1 MPAGRLERSSR
12 GAVAR
17 GQVRRPRLPARRRR
31 RPLRVRAAHLDLRL
45 RRRQRLARESRARV
59 RGAPARAL
67 RRPGGDPR
75 RLLRGAERAGLQR
88 HDARRVDRALRVPFG
103 PGMEQLIRLETGLFL
118 KRDRTWN
125 RLGAGTS
132 LDSLLAQPLDEVRR
146 VLEREA
152 NAVDAPAE
160 PKALAPIESQEV
172 WAAGVTYKRSLAAR
186 AEEAVSP
193 DPYEHVYTAA
203 RPELFFK
210 ATASRVRGP
219 GDVINIRSDSA
230 WDYAPD
236 DRRIRLQINRAGSVV
251 YAGETS
257 TSAMRRNVPEL
268 LEYLGRDQ
276 SFAHGCVLLTGTG
289 VVPPQDVTLQDG
301 DEVAIAIDGIGVLS
315 NPVRRHPVKLAP

>member
-1 MPAGRLERSSR
+1 
-12 GAVAR
+12 
-17 GQVRRPRLPARRRR
+17 
-31 RPLRVRAAHLDLRL
+31 
-45 RRRQRLARESRARV
+45 
-59 RGAPARAL
+59 
-67 RRPGGDPR
+67 
-75 RLLRGAERAGLQR
+75 
-88 HDARRVDRALRVPFG
+88 
-103 PGMEQLIRLETGLFL
+103 MEQLIRLETGLFVQ
-118 KRDRTWN
+118 RDGTWN

-152 NAVDAPAE
+152 KAVDAPAE

-186 AEEAVSP
+186 AEEAVSS
-193 DPYEHVYTAA
+193 DPYERVYTAA

-219 GDVINIRSDSA
+219 GDVINIRSDSTWDVPEPELAVVCNSRMEVVGYTIGNDMSSRSIEGENPLYLPQAKVFDGCCALGPAVVLA

-315 NPVRRHPVKLAP
+315 NPVRRHPVRLASSWPATRSS